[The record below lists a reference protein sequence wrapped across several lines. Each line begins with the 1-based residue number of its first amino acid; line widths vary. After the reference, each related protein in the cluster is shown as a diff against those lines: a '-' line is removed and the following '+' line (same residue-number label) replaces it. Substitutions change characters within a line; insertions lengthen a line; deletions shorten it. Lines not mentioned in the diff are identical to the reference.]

1 MEFRQL
7 RYFVA
12 VADEGNIGR
21 AALRLNIS
29 QPPVTRQIQA
39 LEYELGTKLFVR
51 TPQGGELTE
60 SGKDFYR
67 DAQNILANARNA
79 VDRSRAVERG
89 RTGRHPHADGHILRI
104 PRQNAR
110 KTGWFPAR
118 HNRPVFPGALRSPQP
133 GRCRRSSPGRFS
145 PSGAGGASGPR
156 KRRRRSGRPASIPVR
171 SCRAHG
177 LPGRLRAG
185 RKQSRRPVRPSRTGL
200 P

>member
-79 VDRSRAVERG
+79 VDRS
-89 RTGRHPHADGHILRI
+89 
-104 PRQNAR
+104 
-110 KTGWFPAR
+110 
-118 HNRPVFPGALRSPQP
+118 
-133 GRCRRSSPGRFS
+133 
-145 PSGAGGASGPR
+145 
-156 KRRRRSGRPASIPVR
+156 
-171 SCRAHG
+171 
-177 LPGRLRAG
+177 
-185 RKQSRRPVRPSRTGL
+185 
-200 P
+200 